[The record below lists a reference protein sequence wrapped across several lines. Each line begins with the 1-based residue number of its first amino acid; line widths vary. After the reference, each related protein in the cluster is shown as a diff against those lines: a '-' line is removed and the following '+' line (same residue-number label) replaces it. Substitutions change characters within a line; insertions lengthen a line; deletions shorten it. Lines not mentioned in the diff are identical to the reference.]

1 MMRRLYDWIL
11 ELAGRPN
18 ALPVLTALSF
28 AESVIFPVPPDTMLM
43 PMVLAKPER
52 AYRYAFW
59 CSIGSLLGGI
69 AGYALG
75 MLAWTAIQGFFYDYV
90 PGFTAEKFATFTGL
104 YEQWNFWI
112 VFTAGFTP
120 IPYKVITISAGV
132 AGIGFPTFLI
142 ASAVSRSARFFL
154 VAFILKRWGPPAQ
167 AFVERNFGLVSLAFV
182 ALLVGG
188 FVLIS
193 QI

>member
-52 AYRYAFW
+52 AYRYALW

-75 MLAWTAIQGFFYDYV
+75 MLAWGAIQGFFYDYV
-90 PGFTAEKFATFTGL
+90 PGFTLEKFATFKGL
-104 YEQWNFWI
+104 YEDWDIWI

-132 AGIGFPTFLI
+132 AAIAFPPFVL

-154 VAFILKRWGPPAQ
+154 VAWILKRWGPPAQ
-167 AFVERNFGLVSLAFV
+167 TFVERNFGLVSLAFV

>member
-18 ALPVLTALSF
+18 ALPILTVLSF

-43 PMVLAKPER
+43 PMVLAKPEK
-52 AYRYAFW
+52 AWRYASW
-59 CSIGSLLGGI
+59 CSLGSLLGGI

-75 MLAWTAIQGFFYDYV
+75 MLAWTAISGFFFSHV
-90 PGFTAEKFATFTGL
+90 PGFSEEKFAQIQGY
-104 YEQWNFWI
+104 YEQYNFWI

-132 AGIGFPTFLI
+132 AGIGFPTFVL
-142 ASAVSRSARFFL
+142 ASAISRSARFFL
-154 VAFILKRWGPPAQ
+154 VAWILRRWGPPAQ
-167 AFVERNFGLVSLAFV
+167 SFVERNFGLVSLAFV

-188 FVLIS
+188 FVLIG
-193 QI
+193 QL

>member
-18 ALPVLTALSF
+18 ALPILTVLSF
-28 AESVIFPVPPDTMLM
+28 AESVIFPIPPDTMLM
-43 PMVLAKPER
+43 PMVLAKPEK
-52 AYRYAFW
+52 AWRYAAF
-59 CSIGSLLGGI
+59 CSLGSLLGGV

-75 MLAWTAIQGFFYDYV
+75 MLAWGAISGFFFDHV
-90 PGFTAEKFATFTGL
+90 PGFTEQRFDQIQTM
-104 YEQWNFWI
+104 YETWNFWI

-120 IPYKVITISAGV
+120 IPYKIITISAGV
-132 AGIGFPTFLI
+132 AAINFPTFLI

-154 VAFILKRWGPPAQ
+154 VAWILKRWGPPAQ
-167 AFVERNFGLVSLAFV
+167 SFVERNFGLVSLVFV

-188 FVLIS
+188 FVLVS
-193 QI
+193 RL